1 MIQNLQAK
9 VEEENEKEQE
19 LFDKFMCYCKT
30 GVTTLEEGISSSTAK
45 VPKVQS
51 SIEEAEASVKQ
62 IKADLKQHQTDRD
75 AAEASSE
82 KATALREKQ
91 AAAYATFKSDSDTN
105 IAALTKAVAALEKG
119 AGGSF
124 LQTTAAQSLR
134 RFVVDKANIADI
146 DRDTVMAFLQG
157 GDADGYAP
165 QSGGITGILK
175 QMGDT
180 MTQDLADASAEEDAA
195 IQNYDALVAANDK
208 QIEAL
213 TAAIEEKSVRVGEVA
228 VSIVHMKNDLTD
240 TEEALIEDKKFL
252 ADLKKNCG
260 TKEAEWAVTTKM
272 RAEEMIALADTVKM
286 LNSDDA
292 LELFKKTLPGSASS
306 FIQMQV
312 GSSAVR
318 ARAYAMIHAAD
329 KNIKPALRR
338 LDFIVLALRGKKIG
352 FSKVIKM
359 IDDMVVL
366 LKTEQQDD
374 DHKREYC
381 AKQFDIADDK
391 KKGLERAISDSE
403 TAIDDAKETIATAA
417 TDIEAL
423 DDGIRALDKSVDE
436 ATEQR
441 KEANTEYKELMAS
454 DGAAKELIGMAKNR
468 LNKFYNPK
476 LYVAPT
482 GGDEALV
489 DVSEHGKLDEAPAP
503 PPQAPAAYSK
513 KSEESNGIIK
523 MMDTLVQDLDKEMQ
537 TAEVDEKNAQ
547 EEYEQMMSDSS
558 AKRAEDK
565 KNMAD
570 KKGAKADAEEALQTN
585 TDAKA
590 P

>member
-30 GVTTLEEGISSSTAK
+30 GVTTLEASISGSTAK
-45 VPKVQS
+45 VPKVQAA
-51 SIEEAEASVKQ
+51 IEAAEASLKQ
-62 IKADLKQHQTDRD
+62 IKIDLKQHQTDRD
-75 AAEASSE
+75 SAKASSE
-82 KATALREKQ
+82 KATALREKE

-146 DRDTVMAFLQG
+146 DRDTIMAFLQG
-157 GDADGYAP
+157 GDAEGYAP
-165 QSGGITGILK
+165 QSGGITGILQ

-180 MTQDLADASAEEDAA
+180 MKQDLADATTEENSS
-195 IQNYDALVAANDK
+195 IQNYDALIAANDK
-208 QIEAL
+208 QIQAL

-228 VSIVHMKNDLTD
+228 VSVINMKNDLTD
-240 TEEALIEDKKFL
+240 TEEALIEDQKFL

-260 TKEAEWAVTTKM
+260 TKEAEWEETKKM
-272 RAEEMIALADTVKM
+272 RAEEMIALADTIKM

-292 LELFKKTLPGSASS
+292 LELFKKTLPGSAAS
-306 FIQMQV
+306 FVQV
-312 GSSAVR
+312 EVGTKAVR
-318 ARAYAMIHAAD
+318 ARALAVIQAAD
-329 KNIKPALRR
+329 KSTKPTLRR
-338 LDFIVLALRGKKIG
+338 LDFIALALRGKKIG
-352 FSKVIKM
+352 FEKVVKM
-359 IDDMVVL
+359 IDNMVVT

-374 DHKREYC
+374 EHKKEYC
-381 AKQFDIADDK
+381 QKQFDIADDK
-391 KKGLERAISDSE
+391 KKGLEQSISDSE
-403 TAIDDAKETIATAA
+403 TAMEDAEESIATLA
-417 TDIEAL
+417 TEIEAL
-423 DDGIRALDKSVDE
+423 DDGIRALDKSVGE

-441 KEANTEYKELMAS
+441 KEQNTEYEELMAS
-454 DGAAKELIGMAKNR
+454 DGAAKQLIGMAKNR
-468 LNKFYNPK
+468 LNKFYNPS
-476 LYVAPT
+476 LYVAPAA
-482 GGDEALV
+482 GEEALV
-489 DVSEHGKLDEAPAP
+489 SISEHGKLDEAPAP

>member
-30 GVTTLEEGISSSTAK
+30 GVTTLADSISSSTVK

-51 SIEEAEASVKQ
+51 TIEAAEASVKQ
-62 IKADLKQHQTDRD
+62 IKADLKQHQVDRD
-75 AAEASSE
+75 AAKASSE
-82 KATALREKQ
+82 KATGLREKE
-91 AAAYATFKSDSDTN
+91 AATYATFKSDSDTN
-105 IAALTKAVAALEKG
+105 IAAMKKAVAALEKG

-134 RFVVDKANIADI
+134 RFVVDKANLADI

-180 MTQDLADASAEEDAA
+180 MTQDLADATAEENAA
-195 IQNYDALVAANDK
+195 IENYDSLIAANDK

-213 TAAIEEKSVRVGEVA
+213 TASIEEKSVRTGDAKVRVA
-228 VSIVHMKNDLTD
+228 DLKNDLKD
-240 TEEALIEDKKFL
+240 TQEALVEDKKFL
-252 ADLKKNCG
+252 ADLQKNCG
-260 TKEAEWAVTTKM
+260 SKEAEWDETKKM
-272 RAEEMIALADTVKM
+272 RAEEMIALADTIQM

-306 FIQMQV
+306 LVQV
-312 GSSAVR
+312 AVGTNAVR
-318 ARAYAMIHAAD
+318 TRALAMIQAAD
-329 KNIKPALRR
+329 QSTKPVLRR
-338 LDFIVLALRGKKIG
+338 LDFIALALRGKKIG
-352 FSKVIKM
+352 FEKVIKM
-359 IDDMVVL
+359 IDNMVVT

-374 DHKREYC
+374 EHKKEYC
-381 AKQFDIADDK
+381 QKQFDIADDK
-391 KKGLERAISDSE
+391 KKGLEQSISDSE
-403 TAIDDAKETIATAA
+403 TAMEDAEESIATLA
-417 TDIEAL
+417 TEIEAL
-423 DDGIRALDKSVDE
+423 DDGIRALDKSVGE

-441 KEANTEYKELMAS
+441 KEQNTEYEELMAS
-454 DGAAKELIGMAKNR
+454 DGAAKQLIGMAKNR
-468 LNKFYNPK
+468 LNKFYNPS
-476 LYVAPT
+476 LYVAPAA
-482 GGDEALV
+482 GEEALV
-489 DVSEHGKLDEAPAP
+489 AISEHDKLDEAPAP

-537 TAEVDEKNAQ
+537 TAEVEEKNAQ

-558 AKRAEDK
+558 AKRAENTKIMAGAVSQDLDK
-565 KNMAD
+565 EM
-570 KKGAKADAEEALQTN
+570 QT
-585 TDAKA
+585 
-590 P
+590 

>member
-30 GVTTLEEGISSSTAK
+30 GVTTLEESISSSTAK

-51 SIEEAEASVKQ
+51 TIEAAEASVKQ

-75 AAEASSE
+75 AAKASSE
-82 KATALREKQ
+82 KATGLREKE
-91 AAAYATFKSDSDTN
+91 AATYATFKSDSDTN
-105 IAALTKAVAALEKG
+105 IAAMKKAVAALEKG

-134 RFVVDKANIADI
+134 RFVVDKANLADI

-165 QSGGITGILK
+165 QSCGITGILK

-195 IQNYDALVAANDK
+195 IQNYDALIAANDK

-213 TAAIEEKSVRVGEVA
+213 TASIEEKSVRVGEVA
-228 VSIVHMKNDLTD
+228 VSIVNTKNDLTD

-260 TKEAEWAVTTKM
+260 TKEAEWEETKKM
-272 RAEEMIALADTVKM
+272 RAEEMIALADTIKM

-306 FIQMQV
+306 FV
-312 GSSAVR
+312 EVAVATKT
-318 ARAYAMIHAAD
+318 ARAQALAMIEAAGRST
-329 KNIKPALRR
+329 KPTLRR
-338 LDFIVLALRGKKIG
+338 LDFIALALRGKKIG
-352 FSKVIKM
+352 FEKVVKM
-359 IDDMVVL
+359 IDNMVVT

-374 DHKREYC
+374 EHKKEYC
-381 AKQFDIADDK
+381 QKQFDIADDK
-391 KKGLERAISDSE
+391 KKGLEQSISDSE
-403 TAIDDAKETIATAA
+403 TAMEDAEESIATLA
-417 TDIEAL
+417 TEIEAL
-423 DDGIRALDKSVDE
+423 DDGIRALDKSVGE

-441 KEANTEYKELMAS
+441 KEQNTEYEELMAS
-454 DGAAKELIGMAKNR
+454 DGAAKQLIGMAKNR
-468 LNKFYNPK
+468 LNKFYNPS
-476 LYVAPT
+476 LYVAPAA
-482 GGDEALV
+482 GEEALV
-489 DVSEHGKLDEAPAP
+489 SISEHGKLDEAPAP

-537 TAEVDEKNAQ
+537 TAEVEEKNAQ